1 MKKQKIELVERVHKA
16 RARSMK
22 LIDDQGFSTLALTP
36 SKTGADLLE
45 KPKLKT
51 EIAIERYKK
60 GDLTLWGAARAAG
73 CALEEFKEILQSR
86 GIVIKISSTKKE
98 SNARLKRLT
107 GV

>member
-36 SKTGADLLE
+36 SNTGAEHLE
-45 KPKLKT
+45 KQKSKT
-51 EIAIERYKK
+51 DIAIGRYKK

-73 CALEEFKEILQSR
+73 CALEEFKEILRSK

-98 SNARLKRLT
+98 SKARLKRVT